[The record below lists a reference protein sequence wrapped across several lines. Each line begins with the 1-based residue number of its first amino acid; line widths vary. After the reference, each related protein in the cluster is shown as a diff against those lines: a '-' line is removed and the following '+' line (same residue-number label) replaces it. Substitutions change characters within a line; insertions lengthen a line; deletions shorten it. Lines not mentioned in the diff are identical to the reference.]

1 MIALVKQQIAM
12 VPWQLTLILF
22 PWLHQVAPPA
32 VEEAA
37 AKVVAVQ
44 AENKPYTTNFMT
56 LQ

>member
-44 AENKPYTTNFMT
+44 AENKPYTTNFKT